1 MMLISLTQK
10 TGVEI
15 VVNMENVTSFIPSKA
30 GTILR
35 LNGTSPSTI
44 EIEVKEDLEEVIKR
58 INNITHQR
66 IERFN

>member
-1 MMLISLTQK
+1 MILISLTQK

-44 EIEVKEDLEEVIKR
+44 EVKEDLEEVIKR
-58 INNITHQR
+58 IQNITHQR
-66 IERFN
+66 IERFT

>member
-44 EIEVKEDLEEVIKR
+44 EVKEDLEEVIKR

>member
-1 MMLISLTQK
+1 MLLISLTQK

-30 GTILR
+30 GTILC
-35 LNGTSPSTI
+35 LNGTPPST
-44 EIEVKEDLEEVIKR
+44 IEVKEDLEEVIKR

-66 IERFN
+66 IERIK

>member
-1 MMLISLTQK
+1 VILISLTQK

-35 LNGTSPSTI
+35 INGTSPST
-44 EIEVKEDLEEVIKR
+44 IEVKEDLEEVIKR
-58 INNITHQR
+58 IQNITHQR
-66 IERFN
+66 IERFK

>member
-1 MMLISLTQK
+1 MILISLTQK

-15 VVNMENVTSFIPSKA
+15 VVNMENVTSFIPSKV

-44 EIEVKEDLEEVIKR
+44 EIKEDLEEVIKR
-58 INNITHQR
+58 IQNITHQR
-66 IERFN
+66 IERFK

>member
-1 MMLISLTQK
+1 VILISLTQK

-44 EIEVKEDLEEVIKR
+44 EVKEDLEEVIKR
-58 INNITHQR
+58 IQNITHQR
-66 IERFN
+66 IERFK

>member
-35 LNGTSPSTI
+35 LNGTSPPT
-44 EIEVKEDLEEVIKR
+44 IEVKEDLEEVIKR

>member
-30 GTILR
+30 WTILR
-35 LNGTSPSTI
+35 LNGTSPSTV
-44 EIEVKEDLEEVIKR
+44 EVKEALEEVINR
-58 INNITHQR
+58 INIITHQR
-66 IERFN
+66 IERFK

>member
-35 LNGTSPSTI
+35 LNGTAPST
-44 EIEVKEDLEEVIKR
+44 IEVKEDLEEVIKR

-66 IERFN
+66 IERFK

>member
-1 MMLISLTQK
+1 MILISLTQK
-10 TGVEI
+10 TGEEI

-44 EIEVKEDLEEVIKR
+44 EVKEDLEKVIKR
-58 INNITHQR
+58 IHNITHQR
-66 IERFN
+66 IERFK

>member
-1 MMLISLTQK
+1 MILISLTQK
-10 TGVEI
+10 TGIEI

-44 EIEVKEDLEEVIKR
+44 EVKEDLEEVIKR
-58 INNITHQR
+58 IQNITHQR
-66 IERFN
+66 IERFK

>member
-1 MMLISLTQK
+1 VILISLTQK

-44 EIEVKEDLEEVIKR
+44 EVKEDLEEVIKR
-58 INNITHQR
+58 IQNITHQR
-66 IERFN
+66 IERFT

>member
-44 EIEVKEDLEEVIKR
+44 EVIENLEEVIKR

>member
-1 MMLISLTQK
+1 MILISLTQK

-44 EIEVKEDLEEVIKR
+44 EIKEDLEEVIKR
-58 INNITHQR
+58 IDNITHQR
-66 IERFN
+66 IKRFK

>member
-1 MMLISLTQK
+1 MILISLTQK

-30 GTILR
+30 GTILH

-44 EIEVKEDLEEVIKR
+44 EVKEDLEGVIKR
-58 INNITHQR
+58 IQNITHQR
-66 IERFN
+66 IERFK

>member
-1 MMLISLTQK
+1 MLISLTQK
-10 TGVEI
+10 SGAEI

-44 EIEVKEDLEEVIKR
+44 EVKEDLEEVIKR

-66 IERFN
+66 IERFK

>member
-1 MMLISLTQK
+1 MILISLTQK

-44 EIEVKEDLEEVIKR
+44 EIKEGLEEVIKR
-58 INNITHQR
+58 IHNITHQR
-66 IERFN
+66 IERFK